1 VLCRVQHLEDP
12 KTDPA
17 RATVRLGIA
26 AAAAIGADLV
36 GVDLLPIRHGHLIIE
51 FNGAADFDSTYSLPG
66 QDVFREAATAHDLLS
81 ERPHTT
87 TTTRG
92 LEVRH

>member
-1 VLCRVQHLEDP
+1 
-12 KTDPA
+12 
-17 RATVRLGIA
+17 
-26 AAAAIGADLV
+26 
-36 GVDLLPIRHGHLIIE
+36 LIIE

-66 QDVFREAATAHDLLS
+66 QDVFREAATALDLLS